1 VGAYEVVLD
10 LIERTL
16 PLLPGDKTKDRAE
29 ALATRAQAFWGLG
42 RIDDAKAAWKGAVQR
57 YEELGDTKAAAAI
70 HARLGHFES
79 RDGESNAAGAEPAP
93 EPVEK
98 PVAVSVAEAPDPE
111 KPEPV

>member
-1 VGAYEVVLD
+1 V

-16 PLLPGDKTKDRAE
+16 PLLPGDKTKERAE

-57 YEELGDTKAAAAI
+57 YEELGDGRAAAAI

-79 RDGESNAAGAEPAP
+79 RDGSKSAVAELAAEPAAEPAP
-93 EPVEK
+93 EPV
-98 PVAVSVAEAPDPE
+98 AVSAPEAEEPE